1 MKSSLVIVVLTA
13 VLKGLTDKKEKVELE
28 AYQRK
33 RLTTECRCDFKAT
46 EYSADIETSTW
57 GQ

>member
-28 AYQRK
+28 NVPTQ
-33 RLTTECRCDFKAT
+33 EV
-46 EYSADIETSTW
+46 EY
-57 GQ
+57 